1 MSEHEQTMK
10 ILNDKMVDMQNSFIT
25 TIGKQVIKNMSDINK
40 LNDRILKLESENQEL
55 KTEIEKEFGG
65 TTNEWTIITS
75 MAAWF

>member
-1 MSEHEQTMK
+1 MSEHQQTMK

-25 TIGKQVIKNMSDINK
+25 SIGKQVIKNMSDINK

-65 TTNEWTIITS
+65 TNE
-75 MAAWF
+75 

>member
-65 TTNEWTIITS
+65 TNE
-75 MAAWF
+75 

>member
-1 MSEHEQTMK
+1 MSEHQQTMK

-55 KTEIEKEFGG
+55 KTEIKKEFGV
-65 TTNEWTIITS
+65 TTNE
-75 MAAWF
+75 

>member
-1 MSEHEQTMK
+1 MSEHEQTRK

-55 KTEIEKEFGG
+55 KTEIQKEFGG
-65 TTNEWTIITS
+65 TNE
-75 MAAWF
+75 

>member
-1 MSEHEQTMK
+1 MSEHQQTMK

-25 TIGKQVIKNMSDINK
+25 TISKQVIKNMSDINK

-65 TTNEWTIITS
+65 TTND
-75 MAAWF
+75 

>member
-55 KTEIEKEFGG
+55 KSEIQKEFGG
-65 TTNEWTIITS
+65 TTND
-75 MAAWF
+75 

>member
-1 MSEHEQTMK
+1 MNEHQQTMK

-65 TTNEWTIITS
+65 TNE
-75 MAAWF
+75 

>member
-25 TIGKQVIKNMSDINK
+25 KIGKQVIKNMSDINK

-55 KTEIEKEFGG
+55 KTEIQKEFGE
-65 TTNEWTIITS
+65 TNE
-75 MAAWF
+75 

>member
-10 ILNDKMVDMQNSFIT
+10 MLNDKMVDMQNSFIT

-55 KTEIEKEFGG
+55 KAEIEKEFGG
-65 TTNEWTIITS
+65 TNE
-75 MAAWF
+75 

>member
-1 MSEHEQTMK
+1 MSEHQQTMK

-25 TIGKQVIKNMSDINK
+25 TISKQVIKNMSDINK

-65 TTNEWTIITS
+65 TTNE
-75 MAAWF
+75 

>member
-1 MSEHEQTMK
+1 MSEHQQTMK

-65 TTNEWTIITS
+65 TTNE
-75 MAAWF
+75 

>member
-1 MSEHEQTMK
+1 MNEHEQTMK

-55 KTEIEKEFGG
+55 KSEIQKEFGG
-65 TTNEWTIITS
+65 TTND
-75 MAAWF
+75 

>member
-1 MSEHEQTMK
+1 MSEHQQTMK

-55 KTEIEKEFGG
+55 KTEIEKEFGV
-65 TTNEWTIITS
+65 TTNE
-75 MAAWF
+75 

>member
-1 MSEHEQTMK
+1 MNEHQQTMK

-25 TIGKQVIKNMSDINK
+25 SIGKQVIKNMSDINK

-65 TTNEWTIITS
+65 TNE
-75 MAAWF
+75 

>member
-55 KTEIEKEFGG
+55 KNEIQKEFGE
-65 TTNEWTIITS
+65 TNE
-75 MAAWF
+75 

>member
-1 MSEHEQTMK
+1 MSEHQQTMK

-65 TTNEWTIITS
+65 TNE
-75 MAAWF
+75 

>member
-1 MSEHEQTMK
+1 MSEHQQTMK

-55 KTEIEKEFGG
+55 KTEIQKEFGG
-65 TTNEWTIITS
+65 TTNE
-75 MAAWF
+75 

>member
-1 MSEHEQTMK
+1 MSEHQQTMK

-55 KTEIEKEFGG
+55 KTEIEKEFEV
-65 TTNEWTIITS
+65 TTNE
-75 MAAWF
+75 

>member
-1 MSEHEQTMK
+1 MNEHQQTMK

-55 KTEIEKEFGG
+55 KTEIEKEFGV
-65 TTNEWTIITS
+65 TTNE
-75 MAAWF
+75 

>member
-65 TTNEWTIITS
+65 TTNE
-75 MAAWF
+75 

>member
-40 LNDRILKLESENQEL
+40 LNDRILKLEGENQEL
-55 KTEIEKEFGG
+55 KTEIQKEFGG
-65 TTNEWTIITS
+65 TNE
-75 MAAWF
+75 

>member
-10 ILNDKMVDMQNSFIT
+10 MLNDKMVDMQNSFIT

-65 TTNEWTIITS
+65 TTNE
-75 MAAWF
+75 

>member
-25 TIGKQVIKNMSDINK
+25 SIGKQVIKNMSDINK
-40 LNDRILKLESENQEL
+40 LNDRILKLENENQEL

-65 TTNEWTIITS
+65 TNE
-75 MAAWF
+75 